1 MAQYISADYLKQVVE
16 RLRTC
21 KAQPALTNYLIL
33 KRATQLDPDGTVKL
47 SMKDEALRQAI
58 SELMACDEPVN
69 LHRPAPLVNVIG
81 TEGHTDNGYRS
92 GRYYSN
98 GTSDAISS
106 GNWAS
111 VRDISG
117 KRPRVA
123 MLKFATPEE
132 LQSLLLISNP
142 GNQKPRLDDV
152 AAWMFR
158 HEDVSALT
166 SEKQLNAQ
174 AMKKLEEELT
184 LRFGLTKDDLTLFQ
198 PSSSADQSL
207 PTDWRTDT
215 MADPDDYLPQA
226 QSNQVPAD
234 VDASQIPALVQAR
247 LLADGLIFEPSFV
260 EAFLLALKTK
270 PFVILSGISGTGK
283 SALPRALA
291 HMVGND
297 IQPIAIAPDWT
308 DNSDM
313 LGYFD
318 MNGHFVS
325 GEFTSL
331 VAQAALAP
339 DAPFFVVLD
348 EMNLARVE
356 YYFAQ
361 VLSVLE
367 SRRRDPQ
374 SGMVSSTDYLFNPA
388 MRDRLASENNAPE
401 VQALASLRFGPN
413 VYLIGT
419 VNIDETTHPFSKK
432 VLDRANVLEVNDVD
446 LMQGLQAPADDGAP
460 APSDVPNSNAF
471 FAGNITRMSELQEHW
486 ATNAAL
492 DIAATPTLTTWVAML
507 ERFAAELRPHNLH
520 FGFRVRD
527 EVCIYLYHAA
537 RLDPAATADE
547 AWWHRFFD
555 SQLVQKVLTR
565 LAGEQDQIEPTLV
578 ALFNLCAS
586 ETADYDANDIVALS
600 ETQLTAGAAD
610 DIAPRFRLA
619 ARKLRRM
626 LHEIIVEG
634 RPATSF
640 WTA

>member
-1 MAQYISADYLKQVVE
+1 MAQFLSANYLKQAVQ
-16 RLRTC
+16 RLRTS

-33 KRATQLDPDGTVKL
+33 KRATQLDPDGAAKL
-47 SMKDEALRQAI
+47 SMKDKALRQAI
-58 SELMACDEPVN
+58 DELMACDKPLN
-69 LHRPAPLVNVIG
+69 LERASPLVNVIG
-81 TEGHTDNGYRS
+81 TAGYSDNGYRS

-98 GTSDAISS
+98 GTSDAISG

-117 KRPRVA
+117 KKPRIA
-123 MLKFATPEE
+123 MLKSASASD

-142 GNQKPRLDDV
+142 GDQKPRLSDV
-152 AAWMFR
+152 AAWLFR
-158 HEDVSALT
+158 HDDVASLATEDASDADILKALEADFT
-166 SEKQLNAQ
+166 SRFN
-174 AMKKLEEELT
+174 LT
-184 LRFGLTKDDLTLFQ
+184 ANDLTLFQ
-198 PSSSADQSL
+198 VPGDQDESPSADWLSEH
-207 PTDWRTDT
+207 
-215 MADPDDYLPQA
+215 MANPDDYLPQA
-226 QSNQVPAD
+226 KTTSAPAD
-234 VDASQIPALVQAR
+234 VDASQLPALVHAHLQAQ
-247 LLADGLIFEPSFV
+247 GLIFEPSFV

-283 SALPRALA
+283 SALPRALGQ
-291 HMVGND
+291 MTGNPL
-297 IQPIAIAPDWT
+297 QPIAIAPDWT

-318 MNGHFVS
+318 INGQFVP

-331 VAQAALAP
+331 LAQAAQNP

-367 SRRRDPQ
+367 SRRLDPQ
-374 SGMVSSTDYLFNPA
+374 SGWVSSTDALFNPA
-388 MRDRLASENNAPE
+388 MRDRLASENNPPS

-413 VYLIGT
+413 VYIIGT

-446 LMQGLQAPADDGAP
+446 LMQGLQIPDADASETPAD
-460 APSDVPNSNAF
+460 VPHSNAF
-471 FAGNITRMSELQEHW
+471 FAGNISRMSELQARW
-486 ATNAAL
+486 AT
-492 DIAATPTLTTWVAML
+492 DATLPLKAGPTLALWVEML
-507 ERFAAELRPHNLH
+507 ERFAAVLRPHNLH

-537 RLDPAATADE
+537 RLDPGATE
-547 AWWHRFFD
+547 AETWWHRFFD
-555 SQLVQKVLTR
+555 GQLVQKVLTR
-565 LAGEQDQIEPTLV
+565 LAGEADQIEATLV
-578 ALFNLCAS
+578 ALFNLCVGEDAAYDLNAI
-586 ETADYDANDIVALS
+586 ADLTQA
-600 ETQLTAGAAD
+600 QLTAGEAT

-619 ARKLRRM
+619 ARKLWRM
-626 LHEIIVEG
+626 LREIVVEG